1 MSTTPNL
8 PIRPKPRTMS
18 DIGSYHKLYP
28 VVIYEEIPIEEYDY
42 TQLAERNR
50 YYSDNGIYALGR
62 LRGKDLL
69 RFEDMFKMSI
79 DKAVMLWFMVVGYE
93 SMRSAGKNV
102 SELGVIHEPENNLYF
117 TSVGE
122 LHGSPESNALEMT
135 AFFFSCFGKVVSEN
149 EDGTFELES
158 VTMDDMI
165 DVLDYDLLSS
175 VFEIKEGEE
184 NEDFN
189 FFTRVLSVVRAF
201 DRKKVEEEQGIKEED
216 LKNLVPATESGSK
229 PKRTSRTKSGK
240 KQ

>member
-28 VVIYEEIPIEEYDY
+28 VVIYEDIDISEYDY
-42 TQLAERNR
+42 AKLSERNR
-50 YYSDNGIYALGR
+50 YYAENGVYALGR

-69 RFEDMFKMSI
+69 RFEDTFKMSI

-93 SMRSAGKNV
+93 SMRSAGKDV
-102 SELGVIHEPENNLYF
+102 HELGVIHEPDNNLYF

-135 AFFFSCFGKVVSEN
+135 AFFFSCFGKIVSEN
-149 EDGTFELES
+149 EDGTFELEP

-175 VFEIKEGEE
+175 VFELTEDKE

-201 DRKKVEEEQGIKEED
+201 DRKKVEAEQGIKEDD
-216 LKNLVPATESGSK
+216 LKNSVPATENDSK
-229 PKRTSRTKSGK
+229 PTRTSGTKSAK
-240 KQ
+240 KP